1 MPRQLVVLSVDG
13 VHSTKEIPMATN
25 LAAQAGTQPTTRS
38 EARPLGQLL
47 PGAAGLL
54 YAGVQLTGGITAAVY
69 RGISTVPD
77 DRLNFPFSG
86 SLATATSLTWGL
98 TQALFVVT
106 LFGFARS
113 GAVGASRPGRIG
125 AWLALVGG
133 IVFVAAHAVSVIFRD
148 ARVDDPAGLGAIT
161 LFSIASLLT
170 AIGFIV
176 AGVAVARAGRWTA
189 WRRYPVLAVGV
200 WMLCMLPLQFTS
212 LLPLSV
218 AVYAAT
224 ITAFAVALL
233 AQPER
238 GKE

>member
-1 MPRQLVVLSVDG
+1 M
-13 VHSTKEIPMATN
+13 TTN
-25 LAAQAGTQPTTRS
+25 LGAPAADQATTRS
-38 EARPLGQLL
+38 KARALGQLL

-54 YAGVQLTGGITAAVY
+54 YAGVQLDGGITAAAY

-77 DRLNFPFSG
+77 DRLNFPYSG

-106 LFGFARS
+106 LLAFARS

-148 ARVDDPAGLGAIT
+148 AHLDDPAGLAAIT
-161 LFSIASLLT
+161 LFSIATVLT
-170 AIGFIV
+170 AVGFIV

-189 WRRYPVLAVGV
+189 WRRYSALAVGV
-200 WMLCMLPLQFTS
+200 WVLCMLPLQFTS
-212 LLPLSV
+212 LLPLAV

-224 ITAFAVALL
+224 ITAFAIALL
-233 AQPER
+233 AEPEGR
-238 GKE
+238 RQ

>member
-1 MPRQLVVLSVDG
+1 MP
-13 VHSTKEIPMATN
+13 AW
-25 LAAQAGTQPTTRS
+25 TTR
-38 EARPLGQLL
+38 
-47 PGAAGLL
+47 
-54 YAGVQLTGGITAAVY
+54 
-69 RGISTVPD
+69 
-77 DRLNFPFSG
+77 
-86 SLATATSLTWGL
+86 
-98 TQALFVVT
+98 QA
-106 LFGFARS
+106 
-113 GAVGASRPGRIG
+113 
-125 AWLALVGG
+125 W
-133 IVFVAAHAVSVIFRD
+133 
-148 ARVDDPAGLGAIT
+148 AIT

-189 WRRYPVLAVGV
+189 WRRYPVLAVGA

-238 GKE
+238 GME

>member
-1 MPRQLVVLSVDG
+1 M
-13 VHSTKEIPMATN
+13 
-25 LAAQAGTQPTTRS
+25 
-38 EARPLGQLL
+38 
-47 PGAAGLL
+47 
-54 YAGVQLTGGITAAVY
+54 
-69 RGISTVPD
+69 
-77 DRLNFPFSG
+77 FF
-86 SLATATSLTWGL
+86 
-98 TQALFVVT
+98 
-106 LFGFARS
+106 
-113 GAVGASRPGRIG
+113 
-125 AWLALVGG
+125 
-133 IVFVAAHAVSVIFRD
+133 AAHAVSVIFRD

-161 LFSIASLLT
+161 LFAIATVLT

-218 AVYAAT
+218 AVYPAT

-238 GKE
+238 ARNERPFSAYQPR